1 VDQSLKGYSVFVV
14 DDECVISSTLAIILQ
29 NQGFDT
35 KAFTDPLEALRA
47 ACSEPPDLLITDIMM
62 PVMSGV
68 ELAIQVKMHCPSCKV
83 LLFSGQSFTGTLLEN
98 ARSNGL
104 NFDFLAKPVHPSVLL
119 DKIKEV
125 IEGSG
130 IIPSQSP
137 PMFPSVCR

>member
-14 DDECVISSTLAIILQ
+14 DDESVISSTLAIILQ

-68 ELAIQVKMHCPSCKV
+68 ELAIQVQERCPSCKV
-83 LLFSGQSFTGTLLEN
+83 LLFSGQSFTGPLLEN

-104 NFDFLAKPVHPSVLL
+104 NFEFLAKPVHPSVLL

-130 IIPSQSP
+130 IIPSQSLP
-137 PMFPSVCR
+137 IHPSVCR